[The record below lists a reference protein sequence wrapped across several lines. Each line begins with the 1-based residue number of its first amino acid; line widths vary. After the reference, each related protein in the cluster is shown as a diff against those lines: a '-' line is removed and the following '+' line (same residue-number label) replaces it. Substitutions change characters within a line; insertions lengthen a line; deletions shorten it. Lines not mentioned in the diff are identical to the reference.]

1 MAIVKYM
8 AGKELT
14 PEERGRI
21 RLELAEAAKKPYTYD
36 PDCPLLTEE
45 QLLEFK
51 PVHFATEEERRAS
64 FKEAGVVNPDIKID
78 LKEPVTD

>member
-1 MAIVKYM
+1 MAIVTYM

-14 PEERGRI
+14 PDERARI

-45 QLLEFK
+45 QLKEFK
-51 PVHFATEEERRAS
+51 PVHFATEEERSAS
-64 FKEAGVVNPDIKID
+64 LKEAGIVNPDLIIE
-78 LKEPVTD
+78 LREPV